1 MLLEQV
7 IPIIQKEELAHR
19 ADIFVE
25 EGAFTT
31 DEARDYIIELQ
42 KLGFHVTMH
51 VDQFHSEG
59 GKVANELKCVSAD
72 HLEYTDEH
80 GIAAFVNSTTVAV
93 ALPGA
98 FLFGLGMQ
106 YAPARALLD
115 AGACLAIT
123 CD

>member
-1 MLLEQV
+1 MLLRQV
-7 IPIIQKEELAHR
+7 IPTIQKEELAHR

-31 DEARDYIIELQ
+31 DEARDYITELK

-59 GKVANELKCVSAD
+59 GILANELECVSAD

-80 GIAAFVNSTTVAV
+80 GIVAFANSATVAV

-98 FLFGLGMQ
+98 SLGLGMQ
-106 YAPARALLD
+106 YAPASSTIRCRRLFSY
-115 AGACLAIT
+115 CK
-123 CD
+123 